1 MALFTRTGPDRFNI
15 LIRFYGLNIGRGRTL
30 YEPLAWTDQAA
41 GTTRREYQE
50 NPPTPPP
57 PPPPPPV
64 PITPPPP
71 SLSSTHN
78 SNEKTWPW
86 SRQCKSNREEIDGWN
101 DSELVRRDSCSRQ
114 LRAIGLEID
123 ASEDTAPKLF
133 PSFSQLRRYSAN
145 TSRVQG
151 SDYYQLIYRGKARE
165 SWLMNGMIQNSS
177 V

>member
-1 MALFTRTGPDRFNI
+1 MNGPSGGDHQEGRKWQI
-15 LIRFYGLNIGRGRTL
+15 QPSLMYLCLNTKRIADCSNRCSSPCMSL
-30 YEPLAWTDQAA
+30 S
-41 GTTRREYQE
+41 
-50 NPPTPPP
+50 PPT
-57 PPPPPPV
+57 
-64 PITPPPP
+64 PP

-101 DSELVRRDSCSRQ
+101 DSGLVRRDSCSRQ

-123 ASEDTAPKLF
+123 ASEDTAPKL
-133 PSFSQLRRYSAN
+133 RRYSAN

-151 SDYYQLIYRGKARE
+151 SDYYQLIYIEARHGE
-165 SWLMNGMIQNSS
+165 SWLMNGMILNSS